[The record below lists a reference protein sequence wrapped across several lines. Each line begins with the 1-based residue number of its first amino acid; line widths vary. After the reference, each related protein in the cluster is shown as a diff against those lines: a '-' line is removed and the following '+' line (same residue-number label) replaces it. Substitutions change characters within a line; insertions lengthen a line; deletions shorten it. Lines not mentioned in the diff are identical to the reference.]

1 MSFIKCILI
10 NKDMM
15 DLYRKNKQRT
25 KKAGLSKEKNEQ
37 KRWAKNILKA
47 KNTKKIILDIESKGF
62 SIDEEQTIKKVLLY
76 DILFAGCFIAVGKE
90 NEWTIEINSN
100 LPNLD
105 GFEYLTL
112 YTPIDGAYYF
122 VRKI

>member
-1 MSFIKCILI
+1 
-10 NKDMM
+10 MM
-15 DLYRKNKQRT
+15 DLYRKNKQRI
-25 KKAGLSKEKNEQ
+25 KKVGLSKEKNEQ

-90 NEWTIEINSN
+90 NE
-100 LPNLD
+100 
-105 GFEYLTL
+105 
-112 YTPIDGAYYF
+112 
-122 VRKI
+122 